1 MFAFQIYLNRL
12 IIEDGKRRK
21 KALEEASSS
30 AGGGGTLPTGDA
42 GDSSAKESLKDGE
55 KTDDSLSKP
64 DGSDD
69 SSCGVAAKVSIRKA
83 PLTAEQIEAET
94 AGRVRELEDLFSQ
107 VVRFLFKR
115 SLPGK
120 CYFLTYL
127 LTTG

>member
-1 MFAFQIYLNRL
+1 M
-12 IIEDGKRRK
+12 
-21 KALEEASSS
+21 
-30 AGGGGTLPTGDA
+30 PTGDA
-42 GDSSAKESLKDGE
+42 GDTSAKESLKDGE

-69 SSCGVAAKVSIRKA
+69 SSCGVAAKVSIRKP

-115 SLPGK
+115 SLPWK